1 MGAGVS
7 KKVQTRLQTCKKGGG
22 KELILD
28 DCDIFDKMPEKLTSL
43 TNLTKLDISH
53 NHISVLSSN
62 IGKLSKLEYLDF
74 SSNEIEVLPNSLIK
88 LTKLT

>member
-1 MGAGVS
+1 MGAGMS
-7 KKVQTRLQTCKKGGG
+7 KKVQTRVQTCKKGGG

-43 TNLTKLDISH
+43 SSLTKLDLSH
-53 NHISVLSSN
+53 NHISSISSN
-62 IGKLSKLEYLDF
+62 IGKLSKLEYFDI
-74 SSNEIEVLPNSLIK
+74 SSNEVEALPNSITK